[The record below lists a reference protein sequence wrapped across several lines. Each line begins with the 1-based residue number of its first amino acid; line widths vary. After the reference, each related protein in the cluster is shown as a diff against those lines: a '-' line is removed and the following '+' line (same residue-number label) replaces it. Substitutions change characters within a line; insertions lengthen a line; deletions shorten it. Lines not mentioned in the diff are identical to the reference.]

1 MLLLESG
8 VRFHTTKYARD
19 KNDMPS
25 PFAMKLRK
33 FIRTKRLEDIRQI
46 GSDRVVDFKFGSG
59 DSVCHIILELY
70 ASGNIVL
77 TDGAYEIQALL
88 RSHQFDDDVAVKMHE
103 IYPIA
108 FTTSLDTLTL
118 NPSSSE
124 QPQSI
129 LEMTETQFLDWAQQR
144 DRLHDEA
151 QSNDLQQSLEQAESG
166 NGKKSGGNKKNK
178 AKKMTLRQLLLCKES
193 GIASFGPEI
202 IDHCL
207 LTVQLSPSSKVSD
220 IFGDSVEQQ
229 STIALLLRELQQGSN
244 LLSLLNTPGQPGY
257 ILIRQRKLAN
267 DQTAKNKLKKKEDEN
282 VSPPEQQL
290 TEFYDFIP
298 RRFLQ
303 HERDQY
309 VEYPSFDTTVD
320 EYFCKIEEQKLQQQ
334 ASAAEESAKKKVNK
348 VKAEME
354 NQLKG
359 FVMQQQ
365 KMELSATLVEIYA
378 EDIDKACLV
387 INSALAAGV
396 SWDDLEAMVV
406 NETAAGL
413 NNPFSHSSDHLFQ
426 EIRSPPSS
434 PDYSFRRITS
444 FLNCQI
450 YMTLL
455 PQRVRMRAMMII
467 PKVTKIPVK

>member
-108 FTTSLDTLTL
+108 FTTSLDTMSL
-118 NPSSSE
+118 NSSSD

-129 LEMTETQFLDWAQQR
+129 LEMSEPQFIAWAQQR

-151 QSNDLQQSLEQAESG
+151 QSQDLQQSLEQKDANG
-166 NGKKSGGNKKNK
+166 NGKKSGGGNKKNK
-178 AKKMTLRQLLLCKES
+178 AKKMTMRQLLLCKES

-207 LTVQLSPSSKVSD
+207 LAVQLSPSTKVAD

-229 STIALLLRELQQGSN
+229 STIASLLRELQQGSN

-257 ILIRQRKLAN
+257 ILIRQKKLTN
-267 DQTAKNKLKKKEDEN
+267 DQTNKNKLKNKVLAEDQSEQQQAQA
-282 VSPPEQQL
+282 QQL

-303 HERDQY
+303 HESDQF
-309 VEYPSFDTTVD
+309 VEYPSFDQTVD
-320 EYFCKIEEQKLQQQ
+320 EYYCKIEEQKLQQQ

-365 KMELSATLVEIYA
+365 KMEMAATLVEIYA

-406 NETAAGL
+406 NETAAGIYSPSL
-413 NNPFSHSSDHLFQ
+413 PPLFCSVLFAPSPNLPLISFVRKSHRLSYLQ
-426 EIRSPPSS
+426 ITPS
-434 PDYSFRRITS
+434 
-444 FLNCQI
+444 
-450 YMTLL
+450 
-455 PQRVRMRAMMII
+455 
-467 PKVTKIPVK
+467 

>member
-108 FTTSLDTLTL
+108 FTTSLDTMTL
-118 NPSSSE
+118 NSSE

-129 LEMTETQFLDWAQQR
+129 LEMTETQFIDWAQQR

-151 QSNDLQQSLEQAESG
+151 QSQDLQQSLEQKESG
-166 NGKKSGGNKKNK
+166 NGKKSGGGNKKNK
-178 AKKMTLRQLLLCKES
+178 AKKMTMRQLLLCKES
-193 GIASFGPEI
+193 GIASFGPEV

-207 LTVQLSPSSKVSD
+207 LTVQLLPSSKVAD
-220 IFGDSVEQQ
+220 IFGDSIEQQ
-229 STIALLLRELQQGSN
+229 STIASLLRELQQGSN

-257 ILIRQRKLAN
+257 ILIRQKKLPN
-267 DQTAKNKLKKKEDEN
+267 DQTKQKKMKNKDHSATDQQQQQGE
-282 VSPPEQQL
+282 EQEQL

-303 HERDQY
+303 HERDEY

-334 ASAAEESAKKKVNK
+334 ALAAEESAKKKVNK
-348 VKAEME
+348 VKTEME

-365 KMELSATLVEIYA
+365 KMEMSATLVEIYA

-406 NETAAGL
+406 NETAAG
-413 NNPFSHSSDHLFQ
+413 NNSLLPHSS
-426 EIRSPPSS
+426 SPSS
-434 PDYSFRRITS
+434 SSSFISFRKSYR
-444 FLNCQI
+444 LPHLQI
-450 YMTLL
+450 AL
-455 PQRVRMRAMMII
+455 A
-467 PKVTKIPVK
+467 